1 VPAQAPGPDLVR
13 AIGALLDEKAS
24 RTPAQRKLDS
34 RLVYAGRMRR
44 GLPAAAGIASLQ
56 TGVAI
61 ESDGRVLLD
70 VRAEVSD
77 ALRER
82 IESLGGRLVASVPS
96 LGSLR
101 VRLPFDAVETL
112 ASEPAVRT
120 IRPADLAFTRKI
132 DTSEGDGAHFASAAR
147 AAFGVDG
154 TGVKV
159 GVLSDG
165 VSSLASLVASGDLPA
180 GVTVLPGQAGSGSE
194 GTAMLEIVHDLAPGA
209 SLLFATAFTSQ
220 ASFASN
226 IVALRNA
233 GADVIVDDVGYFAEA
248 VFQDDDVAAAVDQV
262 VADGA
267 LYFSAAGNS
276 GNVDDGTAG
285 VWEGD
290 FVPGASFHGHPA
302 HDYGGGDIANE
313 VTLDSPSAFTL
324 HWSDPLG
331 ASANDY
337 DLFLTNKTGNVI
349 VAASTNIQSGS
360 GDPFE
365 IIGSGVNDKGRQLI
379 IVRTA
384 GLARM
389 LHLNANRGQLE
400 HATAGQL
407 GGHPAAR
414 GATAVAAVDARGK
427 TAGFTGSEPV
437 EWYSSDGPR
446 RVFYAA
452 NGSPYT
458 PGNFSATGG
467 ELRGKPEITGA
478 DCVHTATPGFDPFCG
493 TSAAAPHA
501 AAIAALLIERA
512 GGTGSAD
519 PASVLAALRSTT
531 LDIEAPGIDRDAGS
545 GIAHALAAAG
555 AISTGCS
562 GDPDCDDGVFCNGA
576 ETCSAGVCAPGTP
589 PLCSGPTPYCDEGL
603 DACVQ
608 CLTPAQCNDG
618 LYCNGAE
625 SCSAGACAVGTPPAC
640 TGPTPYCNE
649 GVDACVQCLTQAQCN
664 DGLFCNG
671 AETCSAGACTAGTP
685 PACTGPTPY
694 CDEGLAAC
702 VQCLS
707 SAQCDDGLF
716 CDGAETC
723 SAGACTAGAPPVCS
737 ASTPLCDDSLAS
749 CVACLEN
756 SDCGSGLCQ
765 AGACAPPQVRALG
778 ASGRALLALA
788 LLGVGAAASLR
799 GRRLPR

>member
-1 VPAQAPGPDLVR
+1 
-13 AIGALLDEKAS
+13 
-24 RTPAQRKLDS
+24 
-34 RLVYAGRMRR
+34 MRR
-44 GLPAAAGIASLQ
+44 GLPVAAGIPSLQ
-56 TGVAI
+56 TGVEIAA
-61 ESDGRVLLD
+61 DGGLLLD
-70 VRAEVSD
+70 VRADVSD

-82 IESLGGRLVASVPS
+82 IEALGGRIVASVPS
-96 LGSLR
+96 HRSLR
-101 VRLPFDAVETL
+101 VRLPIDAVEAL
-112 ASEPAVRT
+112 ASDPAVQA

-132 DTSEGDGAHFASAAR
+132 NTSEGDGAHYASAAR

-165 VSSLASLVASGDLPA
+165 VSSLASLIASGDLPPN
-180 GVTVLPGQAGSGSE
+180 VTVLPGQAGSGSE
-194 GTAMLEIVHDLAPGA
+194 GTAMLEIIHDLSPGA

-276 GNVDDGTAG
+276 GNLDDGTAG
-285 VWEGD
+285 VWQGD
-290 FVPGASFHGHPA
+290 FVPGSIFHGHPA
-302 HDYGGGDIANE
+302 HDYGGGDITNE
-313 VTLDSPSAFTL
+313 VTQDSPSAFTL

-337 DLFLTNKTGNVI
+337 DLFLTNKTGTLI
-349 VAASTNIQSGS
+349 VAASTNVQSGS

-365 IIGSGVNDKGRQLI
+365 IIGSGPNDKGRQLI

-384 GLARM
+384 GQARF
-389 LHLNANRGQLE
+389 LHLNANRGALE
-400 HATAGQL
+400 HASVGQI
-407 GGHPAAR
+407 GGHPGAR
-414 GATAVAAVDARGK
+414 GAVAVAAVDARGK

-437 EWYSSDGPR
+437 ETFSSDGPR
-446 RVFYAA
+446 RVFFAA
-452 NGSPYT
+452 DGSPYT

-467 ELRGKPEITGA
+467 ELRGKPELTGA

-512 GGTGSAD
+512 GGPGSAD
-519 PASVLAALRSTT
+519 PAAIVAAMRSTS
-531 LDIEAPGIDRDAGS
+531 LDIEAPGVDRDAGS

-555 AISTGCS
+555 AVSPPGCS

-576 ETCSAGVCAPGTP
+576 ETCNAGTCVPGTP
-589 PLCSGPTPYCDEGL
+589 PACSGPTPYCDEGL

-608 CLTPAQCNDG
+608 CLT
-618 LYCNGAE
+618 
-625 SCSAGACAVGTPPAC
+625 S
-640 TGPTPYCNE
+640 
-649 GVDACVQCLTQAQCN
+649 AQCN

-671 AETCSAGACTAGTP
+671 AEACSAGACAPGTPPACSGPTPHCDESLDACVQCLTSAQCNDGLFCNGAEACNAGACTAGTP
-685 PACTGPTPY
+685 PACTAPTPY

-702 VQCLS
+702 VQCLTP
-707 SAQCDDGLF
+707 AQCDDGLF

-723 SAGACTAGAPPVCS
+723 SAGTCAAGAPPVCTS
-737 ASTPLCDDSLAS
+737 PAPYCANSLAS
-749 CVACLEN
+749 CVECLAN

-765 AGACAPPQVRALG
+765 AGACAPPQIPALNTG
-778 ASGRALLALA
+778 LRALLALA
-788 LLGVGAAASLR
+788 LLGIGAFAALR
-799 GRRLPR
+799 ARRR

>member
-1 VPAQAPGPDLVR
+1 V
-13 AIGALLDEKAS
+13 
-24 RTPAQRKLDS
+24 
-34 RLVYAGRMRR
+34 
-44 GLPAAAGIASLQ
+44 AAGIPSLQ

-61 ESDGRVLLD
+61 AADGSMLLD
-70 VRAEVSD
+70 VRAEVGD

-82 IESLGGRLVASVPS
+82 VEALGGRILADVPS
-96 LGSLR
+96 LRSLR
-101 VRLPFDAVETL
+101 VRLPFDAIEAL
-112 ASEPAVRT
+112 ASEPAVSA
-120 IRPADLAFTRKI
+120 IHPADLPFTRAI
-132 DTSEGDGAHFASAAR
+132 NISEGDGAHYASAAR
-147 AAFGVDG
+147 AAFHVDG

-165 VSSLASLVASGDLPA
+165 VDSLASLIGSGDLPA

-276 GNVDDGTAG
+276 GNLDDGTAG

-290 FVPGASFHGHPA
+290 FVAGPSFHGHPA
-302 HDYGGGDIANE
+302 HDYGGGDITNA
-313 VTLDSPSAFTL
+313 VTVASPYVYTL

-337 DLFLTNKTGNVI
+337 DLFLVNKTGNFI
-349 VAASTNIQSGS
+349 VAASTNMQSGS

-365 IIGSGVNDKGRQLI
+365 IIGSNTNDAGRQLV

-384 GLARM
+384 GQTRF
-389 LHLNANRGQLE
+389 LHLNANRGRLE
-400 HATAGQL
+400 HTSVGQI
-407 GGHPAAR
+407 GGHPGAR
-414 GATAVAAVDARGK
+414 GAVAVAAVDARGK

-437 EWYSSDGPR
+437 ETYSSDGPR
-446 RVFYAA
+446 RVFFAA
-452 NGSPYT
+452 DGSPYT
-458 PGNFSATGG
+458 PGDFSATGG
-467 ELRGKPEITGA
+467 ELRSKPELTGA

-493 TSAAAPHA
+493 TSAGAPHA
-501 AAIAALLIERA
+501 AAIAALLIQRA
-512 GGTGSAD
+512 GGRGTAD
-519 PASVLAALRSTT
+519 PAAVLAALRSTA
-531 LDIEAPGIDRDAGS
+531 LDIEAPGVDRDSGS

-555 AISTGCS
+555 AVSTPGCS

-576 ETCSAGVCAPGTP
+576 ETCNAGTCVPGTP
-589 PLCSGPTPYCDEGL
+589 PACSGPTPYCNESL
-603 DACVQ
+603 RACVQ
-608 CLTPAQCNDG
+608 CLTPAQCDDG
-618 LYCNGAE
+618 LFCNGAE
-625 SCSAGACAVGTPPAC
+625 TCSAGACTPGTPPAC
-640 TGPTPYCNE
+640 SAPTPYCDE
-649 GVDACVQCLTQAQCN
+649 SQGVCVQCLTPVQCN

-671 AETCSAGACTAGTP
+671 AETCSAGTCTAGTP
-685 PACTGPTPY
+685 PACSAPTPY
-694 CDEGLAAC
+694 CDESQGAC
-702 VQCLS
+702 VQCLIG
-707 SAQCDDGLF
+707 AQCDDGLF

-723 SAGACTAGAPPVCS
+723 SAGVCTAGAPPVCTS
-737 ASTPLCDDSLAS
+737 PAAYCADALAS
-749 CVACLEN
+749 CVECLAN

-765 AGACAPPQVRALG
+765 AGACAPPQIPAL
-778 ASGRALLALA
+778 SESLRALLALA
-788 LLGVGAAASLR
+788 LLAIGVLASLR
-799 GRRLPR
+799 ARRRS